1 MMERI
6 MKKALYSCV
15 RATEL
20 IDRRQ
25 IEPLS
30 TLNNLRLNI
39 HLKMCR
45 KCMVYQTESKFL
57 EIQLYKGLMTASK
70 GLSEEDKLRIIKK
83 IKSNL

>member
-1 MMERI
+1 

-30 TLNNLRLNI
+30 ALNNLRLNI
-39 HLKMCR
+39 HLKMCD
-45 KCMVYQTESKFL
+45 KCMAYQKDSEFL
-57 EIQLYKGLMTASK
+57 EKQLYKGLNTTSR
-70 GLSEEDKLRIIKK
+70 GLSEQEKLILIKK
-83 IKSNL
+83 IKHNL